1 MIFHLETT
9 NNPARN
15 PNEQKTGFLRNLV
28 NVFKVA
34 NWVIPG
40 SANRAAFEESL
51 NPFFKS
57 MSETEIA
64 LKKVPEFSR
73 VSLSFAAPGKDT
85 TKLGIQTSDGPSPVQ
100 DIVLGTTAFGVRC
113 RFQDRITGVNEDKP
127 RTLLT
132 AKVISESNLPSIF
145 GIQGERKPRTT
156 SSRTIFSQ
164 STAQR
169 GDGRDP

>member
-1 MIFHLETT
+1 
-9 NNPARN
+9 
-15 PNEQKTGFLRNLV
+15 V
-28 NVFKVA
+28 V
-34 NWVIPG
+34 PG

-73 VSLSFAAPGKDT
+73 VSLSFAAPGNDT
-85 TKLGIQTSDGPSPVQ
+85 TKLGIQTSNGPSPVR

-145 GIQGERKPRTT
+145 DIPEERKPTAI
-156 SSRTIFSQ
+156 SSQ